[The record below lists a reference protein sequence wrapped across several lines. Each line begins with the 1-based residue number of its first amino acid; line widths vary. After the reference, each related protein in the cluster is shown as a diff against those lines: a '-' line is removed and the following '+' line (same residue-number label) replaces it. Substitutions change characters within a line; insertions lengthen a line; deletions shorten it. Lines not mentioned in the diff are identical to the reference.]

1 MHTIE
6 LTDDELRVLRSALAS
21 YLQAF
26 GHNEAELL
34 RAAKTLLLQLPEPT
48 PIAS

>member
-1 MHTIE
+1 
-6 LTDDELRVLRSALAS
+6 VLRSALAS

-34 RAAKTLLLQLPEPT
+34 RSCKDLLLQLPDPT
-48 PIAS
+48 AAAS